1 MSSDLHC
8 RSRIARNA
16 DQENSFLDT
25 EEEEETAMIAMEP
38 ADLLGE
44 DTYTSTYTH
53 CEIHLCMILDVCA
66 RIIAFSDHN
75 QSPRN
80 TYQIAMGKQAM
91 GVYVSNY
98 QVRMDTMAH
107 VLHYPQKPLCAT
119 RSMEF
124 LHFRQLPSDVDCVV
138 AIVIYTGYD
147 QEDSLNMNQSAIDR
161 GLFRSS
167 NYSCYNDQE
176 KSSSSGSMQSLLSES
191 FKKPS
196 PDNCRGMKFG
206 DYSKLDEDGLVQP
219 GTRISGDDIL
229 IGKTSPTSAG
239 IGIPSRYTK
248 RDCSTPM
255 KSTDNGIVDNV
266 LLSTTKEGYRFTKVR
281 IRNIRVPQVGD
292 KFASRHGQ
300 KGTIGMTYRQE
311 DMPFTAEG
319 IVPDIIVNPHAI
331 PSRMTIAQL
340 IECLLGKVVVF
351 QGCEGDAT
359 PFTDVTVEDIS
370 KRLHAMG
377 YQRHGNEALYQGHTG
392 KPMCASVF
400 IGPTLYQSLKHLLD
414 DKVHSRARGPVSMLT
429 RQPLEERSRDGVLR
443 MGEMERDCLITHGCA
458 AFMRDRF
465 FCNSDQYRIYV
476 CETCG

>member
-8 RSRIARNA
+8 RSRIVRNA

-206 DYSKLDEDGLVQP
+206 DYSKLYEDGLFQP
-219 GTRISGDDIL
+219 RTRISGDDIL
-229 IGKTSPTSAG
+229 IGKISPTSVG
-239 IGIPSRYTK
+239 IVSPSRYTK
-248 RDCSTPM
+248 RDCRTPL
-255 KSTDNGIVDNV
+255 KSQRSSDNGIVDKV
-266 LLSTTKEGYRFTKVR
+266 LLSTTKEGYRFTKL
-281 IRNIRVPQVGD
+281 
-292 KFASRHGQ
+292 S
-300 KGTIGMTYRQE
+300 
-311 DMPFTAEG
+311 
-319 IVPDIIVNPHAI
+319 
-331 PSRMTIAQL
+331 
-340 IECLLGKVVVF
+340 
-351 QGCEGDAT
+351 
-359 PFTDVTVEDIS
+359 FTDVTVEDIS

-377 YQRHGNEALYQGHTG
+377 YQRHGNEAR
-392 KPMCASVF
+392 V
-400 IGPTLYQSLKHLLD
+400 
-414 DKVHSRARGPVSMLT
+414 
-429 RQPLEERSRDGVLR
+429 
-443 MGEMERDCLITHGCA
+443 
-458 AFMRDRF
+458 
-465 FCNSDQYRIYV
+465 
-476 CETCG
+476 